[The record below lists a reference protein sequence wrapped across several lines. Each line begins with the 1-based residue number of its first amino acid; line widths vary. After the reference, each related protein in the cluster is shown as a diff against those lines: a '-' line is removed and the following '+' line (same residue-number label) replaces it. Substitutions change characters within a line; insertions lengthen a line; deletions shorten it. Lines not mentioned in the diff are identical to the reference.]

1 MKLSEALWMFAIT
14 DNVLAIT
21 ESLAFMAIKQNY
33 PTILV
38 IMQKVC

>member
-1 MKLSEALWMFAIT
+1 MFTTT

-21 ESLAFMAIKQNY
+21 ESLTSMAIKQNY

-38 IMQKVC
+38 